1 MKILKVELNV
11 LTNNPVDDNKM
22 SQILQ
27 NTSLL
32 DYEIILQKESKG
44 NKVSY
49 KIACLYS
56 VDILRSFDNKTNKEI
71 EDYIIG
77 VSKDYCDEI
86 NMPIEITM
94 STIGHWAYC

>member
-44 NKVSY
+44 NWDFAT
-49 KIACLYS
+49 KI
-56 VDILRSFDNKTNKEI
+56 F
-71 EDYIIG
+71 
-77 VSKDYCDEI
+77 KDVR
-86 NMPIEITM
+86 
-94 STIGHWAYC
+94 